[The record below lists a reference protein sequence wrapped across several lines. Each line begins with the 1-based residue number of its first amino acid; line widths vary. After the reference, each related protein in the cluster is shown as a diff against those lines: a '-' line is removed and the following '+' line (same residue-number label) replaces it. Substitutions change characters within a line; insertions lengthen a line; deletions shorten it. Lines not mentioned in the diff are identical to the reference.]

1 MDPRRF
7 EELSRRVGE
16 AADRRVAVKTLVAAV
31 VAPVLGRLGAEQA
44 EAGIPIANCKAPG
57 KKCSSDGRCCSQRC
71 RKGRCGCSKKGRPCW
86 KPLEGALCC
95 SQRCDN
101 GKCS

>member
-16 AADRRVAVKTLVAAV
+16 AANRRAAVKALAAAAA
-31 VAPVLGRLGAEQA
+31 APVLLKATGEEA

-57 KKCSSDGRCCSQRC
+57 KKCSSNQRCCS
-71 RKGRCGCSKKGRPCW
+71 GRCKKDRCTCLKKGRACW
-86 KPLEGALCC
+86 NPLEGALCC
-95 SQRCDN
+95 SRRCQG